1 MRIWA
6 ISDTHGRHRELEV
19 PQYDLVIYAGDEAND
34 PSPYKNERESL
45 DFFDWF
51 YDLPGHKV
59 FVPGNHSV
67 AIERGWVKP
76 KVPCLIDSYI
86 DVEGVGIYGS
96 PWSPTFGSS
105 RWVYHK
111 DRSKMRDV
119 WDMMPKC
126 DILVTHGPPK
136 GILDLARDIND
147 KGLVHC
153 GCRSLRSKVME
164 IKPKLMC
171 FGHIHNDKDIWNSGI
186 YINHGITFVNAS
198 VVDNQLNLINNGFV
212 VEVSC

>member
-19 PQYDLVIYAGDEAND
+19 PHYDLLIHAGDEAND

-45 DFFDWF
+45 DFFDWL
-51 YDLPGHKV
+51 YGLPGHKV

-76 KVPCLIDSYI
+76 KVPCLIDSHVDI
-86 DVEGVGIYGS
+86 DGVGIYGS
-96 PWSPTFGSS
+96 PWTPTFGSS

-111 DRSKMRDV
+111 DRGKMGDV

-126 DILVTHGPPK
+126 DVLVTHGPPK
-136 GILDLARDIND
+136 GILDLAEDREGHNQ
-147 KGLVHC
+147 VHC
-153 GCRSLRSKVME
+153 GCRSLLRKVLE
-164 IKPKLMC
+164 VKPRVHIY
-171 FGHIHNDKDIWNSGI
+171 GHIHSDGDNHNSGI
-186 YINHGITFVNAS
+186 YRNYDICFVNAAVVNNSYDLINHGFIL
-198 VVDNQLNLINNGFV
+198 DLQ
-212 VEVSC
+212 